1 MKLAAID
8 IGTNSI
14 HMIIAEATSL
24 RSFDIIERE
33 KEMAKL
39 GAGVFASNY
48 ISDRAYKV
56 GIETIS
62 RYVQLA
68 DRLGVDEIIT
78 AATSAIRE
86 AHNGEDFLDEVV
98 AQTGL
103 CPRIISG
110 KEEARLIFLA
120 VRNSIAL
127 EDNKAL
133 VLDIGGG
140 STEAVV
146 GGCSKIF
153 FGDSMPLGVLRL
165 LDMFQDKGS
174 VGTEGKGVLEAHIR
188 FVGQKIFEQIN
199 EIGFDRVIGTSG
211 TIRTM
216 GEAALIAAGG
226 ESLHSVNSE
235 VVALKDI
242 ASLSEKL
249 LDLDFAER
257 AEVEGISTK
266 RADAIHLGGVL
277 LVQLLQMAGV
287 KEITLC
293 DASLREGMILDYL
306 ERHTEEVIALPEAKN
321 LRHRKAANL
330 VYKYESDWSENC
342 HVADLALQLFDRT
355 KAIHKYGNYEREILE
370 FASLLHDIGQFIS
383 FRQHHKN
390 SRYIIK
396 QTDPRGFTDEEI
408 LLIQHLVRY
417 HCKAKPSKKHKRFR
431 KLDKHHRRII
441 TLLAGILRIAVAL
454 NKTKNQRVKQIS
466 CQVTEKELEITV
478 SGAENLEV
486 EIWAARRSSEVL
498 ADALKRKVEIKSNLC
513 LLK

>member
-1 MKLAAID
+1 
-8 IGTNSI
+8 
-14 HMIIAEATSL
+14 MIIAEASGQ
-24 RSFDIIERE
+24 RSFKIIERE
-33 KEMAKL
+33 KKMAKL

-48 ISDRAYKV
+48 INDRAFKI
-56 GIETIS
+56 GLETIS

-68 DRLGVDEIIT
+68 DSLGVDEIIT

-86 AHNGEDFLDEVV
+86 AHNGEDFLNEVV

-120 VRNSIAL
+120 VRDSIAF
-127 EDNKAL
+127 ESEKAV

-146 GGCSKIF
+146 GDRSKIF
-153 FGDSMPLGVLRL
+153 LSDSMPLGVLRL

-174 VGTEGKGVLEAHIR
+174 VGTEGRGVLEAHIR

-216 GEAALIAAGG
+216 GEASLIAAGG
-226 ESLHSVNSE
+226 ESLRSVNSE
-235 VVALKDI
+235 IVQLKDLD
-242 ASLSEKL
+242 SLTEKL
-249 LDLDFAER
+249 LDLNSAKR
-257 AEVEGISTK
+257 GEVEGISTK

-306 ERHTEEVIALPEAKN
+306 ERHTKEVIALPESKN
-321 LRHRKAANL
+321 LRHRKAAYL
-330 VYKYESDWSENC
+330 VYKYQSDWEENR
-342 HVADLALQLFDRT
+342 HVADLALQIFDQT
-355 KAIHKYGNYEREILE
+355 QKIHEYGDFEREILE

-396 QTDPRGFTDEEI
+396 QTDPRGFTDEEM
-408 LLIQHLVRY
+408 LLIRHLVRY
-417 HCKAKPSKKHKRFR
+417 HCKAKPTKKHKKFR
-431 KLDKHHRRII
+431 KLDKHHRHTIK
-441 TLLAGILRIAVAL
+441 LLSGILRIAVAL
-454 NKTKNQRVKQIS
+454 NKTKNQRVKEIS
-466 CQVTEKELEITV
+466 CRIAKKKLEISL

-486 EIWAARRSSEVL
+486 EIWAALRSSEVL
-498 ADALKRKVEIKSNLC
+498 AEVLKRKVEIQSNIC
-513 LLK
+513 PSK